1 MMLKSFITLLTLL
14 TFASTYGA
22 RIKVGV
28 LAPEGTNWAK
38 VMKKMGKDIK
48 KATDGKVKFKFYF
61 GGAQGDEV
69 DVLRKMRINQLQGG
83 VFTGKTLGDIAGDIR
98 VVEIPYTFAGSVEK
112 AWKAVED
119 LKPFFNKQLNKNKFI
134 NLGFFE
140 IGMVYFVSQKK
151 TPDLNSLKGLK
162 IWAWEGDQI
171 VAAMINKMNL
181 ISVPLALPDVLSS
194 LSTGI
199 IEAAYAPPMGILAL
213 QWNTKIKYLVDFP
226 IAYSLGG
233 FLISQKAWKKI
244 PAKYQETVRNI
255 AAKYMVEIN
264 QVNRKDNID
273 ALSAIKNSGVEFI
286 KFPDAD
292 IQKSSGIRESIVK
305 ELRSKLFSPEAL
317 DKLQKAL

>member
-1 MMLKSFITLLTLL
+1 MLKSLVVCLALVVMTSIN
-14 TFASTYGA
+14 AA

-38 VMKKMGKDIK
+38 VMKKMGKEIK

-61 GGAQGDEV
+61 GGSQGDEV
-69 DVLRKMRINQLQGG
+69 DVLRKVRINQLQAG

-98 VVEIPYTFAGSVEK
+98 VIEIPYTFEGNVER
-112 AWKAVED
+112 AWKAVEQ
-119 LKPFFNKQLNKNKFI
+119 LTPFFNKQLDAKKFV

-140 IGMVYFVSQKK
+140 IGMIYFVSQKK
-151 TPDLNSLKGLK
+151 TDNLSSLKGLK

-171 VAAMINKMNL
+171 VAAMIDKMNL

-199 IEAAYAPPMGILAL
+199 IQAAYSPPMGILAL

-233 FLISQKAWKKI
+233 FLVSQKAWKKI
-244 PAKYQETVRNI
+244 PAKYHATVKTI
-255 AAKYMVEIN
+255 AAKYMKEIN
-264 QVNRKDNID
+264 VVNRKDNID
-273 ALSAIKNSGVEFI
+273 SLTAIKNSGVEFV
-286 KFPDAD
+286 KFPEAD
-292 IQKSSGIRESIVK
+292 IKKSLSIRKDIISV
-305 ELRSKLFSPEAL
+305 LRSKLFSPEAL
-317 DKLQKAL
+317 SKLEKAL